1 MVFLWLALCTCVGL
15 CGLVCL
21 PPARGMLSA
30 LSWCLFTHL
39 LFPVVVWALCV
50 RPTEA
55 LGDAVCGAWIPLPVK
70 QTGGSAD
77 FLGQGGGV
85 WEPSHELAPASQVWP

>member
-1 MVFLWLALCTCVGL
+1 
-15 CGLVCL
+15 
-21 PPARGMLSA
+21 MLSA